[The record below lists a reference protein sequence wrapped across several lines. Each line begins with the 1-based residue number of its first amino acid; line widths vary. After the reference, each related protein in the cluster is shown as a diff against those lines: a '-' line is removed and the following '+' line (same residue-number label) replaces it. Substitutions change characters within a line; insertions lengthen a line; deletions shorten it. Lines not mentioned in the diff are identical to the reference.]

1 MARRHRPPRRR
12 TGARCGPGQR
22 RRQPL
27 RECAQRD
34 LHSFVLPPAAA
45 GLAGQRGRAAVK
57 APPLLKVE
65 MTPFPYSVDLH
76 ASLGEARELMD
87 AHGIHHLPVTSQRAV
102 VGVIT
107 DRDLRSAEGA
117 AAQGA
122 LTVADVYI
130 AEVYVV
136 DLNAP
141 LAEVLLTM
149 ARRHIG
155 SAIVTR
161 DGKLAGVFTSVDA
174 CRCFGEFL
182 RESFPGDCGPEAA

>member
-1 MARRHRPPRRR
+1 MKRR
-12 TGARCGPGQR
+12 
-22 RRQPL
+22 
-27 RECAQRD
+27 
-34 LHSFVLPPAAA
+34 
-45 GLAGQRGRAAVK
+45 
-57 APPLLKVE
+57 PLLKAE
-65 MTPFPYSVDLH
+65 MTPFPYSVDLQ

-107 DRDLRSAEGA
+107 DRDLRRAVGDS
-117 AAQGA
+117 AAQSP

-130 AEVYVV
+130 SEVYVV

-182 RESFPGDCGPEAA
+182 RERFPGDSGPEAA